1 MGNKRGSGQIRKRS
15 DGRFEWRY
23 TDGIDPK
30 TGKLIRKSVYGQT
43 WSECDRKRRQI
54 IAEKEQYGKVLSP
67 SSVTVEQWAQRWLD
81 VYCDQLKDSTKKDY
95 ASRIR
100 NGISQIGKRKLKDLT
115 NEDVQKWVN
124 ELSHDRKPKTVKNY
138 HGVLHDALQTAVE
151 LGMIRKNP
159 ADNIILPK
167 VGDYDMQTLP
177 RTDVKLFLEALE
189 SDDCRR
195 PIEFT
200 LYTGL
205 RISEVLGLTWS
216 DVDIDAGIITV
227 RHQLYR
233 QSQKEGGQ
241 ALLISPKNGKSRRV
255 PLPQQAVQLLRLQ
268 KQDQDIM
275 KAGSY
280 GIWKNPLDLVFTN
293 PLGDAMVEQTV
304 RKHCKKAFRA
314 IGRDDMRFHD
324 LRHTYAVYMIQSGVD
339 YKTISGNM
347 GHYSVSFT
355 MDTYAHVTEEMER
368 ESAQKLG
375 SFFDDLNS

>member
-30 TGKLIRKSVYGQT
+30 TGKLIRKSVYGKT
-43 WSECDRKRRQI
+43 WSECDRKRRQN

-100 NGISQIGKRKLKDLT
+100 NGISQIGKSKLKDLT

-124 ELSHDRKPKTVKNY
+124 DLSRELAPKTVKNY

-177 RTDVKLFLEALE
+177 RTDVKLFLEAL
-189 SDDCRR
+189 
-195 PIEFT
+195 
-200 LYTGL
+200 GL
-205 RISEVLGLTWS
+205 RAHMERCRPCS
-216 DVDIDAGIITV
+216 
-227 RHQLYR
+227 RCY
-233 QSQKEGGQ
+233 
-241 ALLISPKNGKSRRV
+241 NGKT
-255 PLPQQAVQLLRLQ
+255 PAVQAKQKGRGAGAANITQKRKVASCSSTATSSTAIETAEARPGCHESRLL
-268 KQDQDIM
+268 
-275 KAGSY
+275 
-280 GIWKNPLDLVFTN
+280 W
-293 PLGDAMVEQTV
+293 
-304 RKHCKKAFRA
+304 
-314 IGRDDMRFHD
+314 
-324 LRHTYAVYMIQSGVD
+324 YMEKSP
-339 YKTISGNM
+339 
-347 GHYSVSFT
+347 
-355 MDTYAHVTEEMER
+355 
-368 ESAQKLG
+368 
-375 SFFDDLNS
+375 